1 MADES
6 YPRELK
12 YHKEHEWARI
22 EGGEAV
28 FGVTWFAQDSLG
40 EIVYA
45 SLPRAGATVTA
56 GASYGELES
65 VKAVTDVF
73 APLSGEVVDSNADL
87 EDEPQLVNDDCYG
100 RGWLV
105 RVRLSDPAEGDG
117 LLDAEGYTKLL
128 EEA

>member
-12 YHKEHEWARI
+12 YHKEHEWVRI
-22 EGGEAV
+22 EGDEAV
-28 FGVTWFAQDSLG
+28 FGVTWFAQDALG

-45 SLPRAGATVTA
+45 SLPEVGAAVAA

-100 RGWLV
+100 RGWLI

-117 LLDAEGYTKLL
+117 LLDAAGYTKLL

>member
-6 YPRELK
+6 YPRELQ

-22 EGGEAV
+22 EGDAAV
-28 FGVTWFAQDSLG
+28 FGVTWFAQDALG

-45 SLPRAGATVTA
+45 SLPAVGATVAA

-100 RGWLV
+100 RGWLI
-105 RVRLSDPAEGDG
+105 RVRLSDPAERDG
-117 LLDAEGYTKLL
+117 LLDAEGYRKLL

>member
-22 EGGEAV
+22 EGDEAV

-45 SLPRAGATVTA
+45 SLPKAGATVAA

-65 VKAVTDVF
+65 VKAVTDVY
-73 APLSGEVVDSNADL
+73 APLSGEVVDSNAEL

-100 RGWLV
+100 RGWLI
-105 RVRLSDPAEGDG
+105 RVRLSDPAEGDA
-117 LLDAEGYTKLL
+117 LLDVAGYTKLL

>member
-45 SLPRAGATVTA
+45 SLPEAGATVAA

-65 VKAVTDVF
+65 VKAVTDVY
-73 APLSGEVVDSNADL
+73 APLSGDVVDSNPDL

-100 RGWLV
+100 RGWLI
-105 RVRLSDPAEGDG
+105 RVRLSDSAEGDG
-117 LLDAEGYTKLL
+117 LLDAEGYRKLL

>member
-22 EGGEAV
+22 EGDEAV
-28 FGVTWFAQDSLG
+28 FGVTWFAQDALG

-45 SLPRAGATVTA
+45 SLPDVGATVAA

-100 RGWLV
+100 RGWLI
-105 RVRLSDPAEGDG
+105 RVRLSDPAEGDS
-117 LLDAEGYTKLL
+117 LLDAEGYRKLL